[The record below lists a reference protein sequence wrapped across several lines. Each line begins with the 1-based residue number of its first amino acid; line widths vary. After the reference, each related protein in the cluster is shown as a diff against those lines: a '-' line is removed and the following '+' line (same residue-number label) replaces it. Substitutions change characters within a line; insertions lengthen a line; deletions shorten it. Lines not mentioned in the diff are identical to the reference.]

1 MSAGICTQA
10 STSFPLLNLLECSE
24 VTHVIGGSQ
33 FDRPWHSQCFEDQ
46 DDSVR
51 GERNHEKEGGGGK
64 SCQLSEAVNGD
75 FVILPQVFFFFLQ
88 NQSLIEPRPKPACLA
103 LPRGKTAMLFI
114 SQLEVVLR
122 EVLIVLHMPHCGFS
136 AATGSTVVHC
146 DRPLLRAGLINA
158 VGM

>member
-1 MSAGICTQA
+1 M
-10 STSFPLLNLLECSE
+10 
-24 VTHVIGGSQ
+24 
-33 FDRPWHSQCFEDQ
+33 
-46 DDSVR
+46 R